1 MKNNPNYQR
10 DLQYSFEKENEGV
23 DWNTQGQEFIRNQSN
38 KLQQQFQ
45 QAVSLGDIETAQIIK
60 NEYSRLQNLSDP
72 TLIGDNL
79 KQQYFQNYI
88 QNQLDK
94 VGYANDVS
102 DFVKIERD
110 PIQLKLQDLAN
121 QKAAKLYELQLKTGI
136 LPEKGESQTA
146 YMQRL
151 AQEAQKKDLEIAQAK
166 QNIKTDA
173 AKELQQNAYNL
184 KVQYLGEQGKFKA
197 ITNKGGDKINLNGE
211 TFDKSTILNSI
222 GSDISTVLS

>member
-23 DWNTQGQEFIRNQSN
+23 DWNNHGQEFIQN
-38 KLQQQFQ
+38 KANTLQQQFQ
-45 QAVSLGDIETAQIIK
+45 DAVSLGDLETAQMIQ

-151 AQEAQKKDLEIAQAK
+151 AQESQKKDLEIAQAK
-166 QNIKTDA
+166 QDIKTDA

-197 ITNKGGDKINLNGE
+197 ITNKGG
-211 TFDKSTILNSI
+211 
-222 GSDISTVLS
+222 LS